1 MSLQASRVSSVLGIL
16 LDLSILL
23 VAWSHIVAAPY
34 NKVEESFNLHATHDI
49 LAYGLTPKALPHYD
63 HFVFPGVVPRTF
75 IGSLVLAAGSYLP
88 LRICTAFGIIQSKL
102 GVQLLIRLCL
112 ATGNVY
118 GLILIRRAVER
129 RFGRGTS
136 ALFTLLT
143 CTQFHL
149 PFWIGRTLPNMFAL
163 LPVNM
168 ATSLYVHPG
177 STPITIRRHYR
188 IILCFFGATAIIFR
202 SEMILLFLP
211 TLPLVLFRYSV
222 PPRFLIPMGL
232 TFAIGSLAST
242 LIIDSYFWNEWRSFV
257 WPELSGILFNVYEG
271 KSSEWGYISSH
282 CSWSNPSTTP
292 LFTFRHSPLTSLIT
306 NVNYFVISNCARLGS
321 HFPATSFPRDEQTNY
336 ATPSPMQKDLSI
348 AGILLARL
356 DRAAI
361 MHLISNIIAYMPS
374 RPLLDSCFSPGSA
387 RLERGETY
395 PFPRSHAN
403 LLHFRSIFLFPPQG
417 AFDSWGSLP
426 NMCKVL
432 GMIHALAFVR
442 SLTTFLSTPTQI
454 SPWHTYLTQHLPKLL
469 LGSTPLALYAC
480 APTAL
485 ERALLKTNDKA
496 NSPHS
501 PSIVRELLTPYVAFV
516 LLISGLGHKEWR
528 FVVYVVPI
536 INVAAAIGAK
546 RLLSFPSGPLRVL
559 GRLAMFGL
567 VGCNIAATLLLTA
580 ISRTNYPGGHALAL
594 INSLPPSSSNSR
606 TSVWI
611 DNLAAQTGASLFTQA
626 HSPPYFNNNN
636 VSSSLSPSSNSWT
649 YSKDPNPVSYDDF
662 TYLVVED
669 PSAHPIEKWDFVGSV
684 QGFQKVDI
692 KRLRVVTKPTLFV
705 LRNKANVW

>member
-1 MSLQASRVSSVLGIL
+1 MSLQASRVSSVIGIL

-23 VAWSHIVAAPY
+23 VAWSHIFAAPY

-102 GVQLLIRLCL
+102 GVQLLMRLCL

-163 LPVNM
+163 LP
-168 ATSLYVHPG
+168 
-177 STPITIRRHYR
+177 
-188 IILCFFGATAIIFR
+188 
-202 SEMILLFLP
+202 
-211 TLPLVLFRYSV
+211 
-222 PPRFLIPMGL
+222 
-232 TFAIGSLAST
+232 AST

-282 CSWSNPSTTP
+282 RSWSNPSTTP

-306 NVNYFVISNCARLGS
+306 NVNYFAISNCARLGS

-374 RPLLDSCFSPGSA
+374 RPLLDSWSDDS
-387 RLERGETY
+387 RLG
-395 PFPRSHAN
+395 
-403 LLHFRSIFLFPPQG
+403 
-417 AFDSWGSLP
+417 
-426 NMCKVL
+426 
-432 GMIHALAFVR
+432 
-442 SLTTFLSTPTQI
+442 LS
-454 SPWHTYLTQHLPKLL
+454 HLPKLL

-485 ERALLKTNDKA
+485 ERTLLKTNDKA

-528 FVVYVVPI
+528 FVVYVVPM

-559 GRLAMFGL
+559 GRLAVFGL
-567 VGCNIAATLLLTA
+567 VGCNITATLLLTA

-636 VSSSLSPSSNSWT
+636 VSSSLSSSSNSWT

>member
-1 MSLQASRVSSVLGIL
+1 MSLQASRVSSVIGIL

-23 VAWSHIVAAPY
+23 VAWSHIFAAPY

-102 GVQLLIRLCL
+102 GVQLLMRLCL

-202 SEMILLFLP
+202 SELILLFLP

-271 KSSEWGYISSH
+271 KSSEWG
-282 CSWSNPSTTP
+282 TTP

-306 NVNYFVISNCARLGS
+306 NVNYFAISNCARLGS

-374 RPLLDSCFSPGSA
+374 RPLLDSWSDDSRLVRRDIPVSSFA
-387 RLERGETY
+387 RE
-395 PFPRSHAN
+395 PFA
-403 LLHFRSIFLFPPQG
+403 FPLDLSLSPQG
-417 AFDSWGSLP
+417 TFDSWGSLS

-485 ERALLKTNDKA
+485 ERTLLKTNDKA

-528 FVVYVVPI
+528 FVVYVVPM

-559 GRLAMFGL
+559 GRLAVFGL
-567 VGCNIAATLLLTA
+567 VGCNITATLLLTA

-636 VSSSLSPSSNSWT
+636 
-649 YSKDPNPVSYDDF
+649 DPNPVSYDDF

-669 PSAHPIEKWDFVGSV
+669 PSAHPIEKWDFVGASK
-684 QGFQKVDI
+684 GFRRWILSD
-692 KRLRVVTKPTLFV
+692 
-705 LRNKANVW
+705 